1 MGSPFDLI
9 KTRRMKLLSK
19 HETRRRLL
27 RGMPDSN
34 ILATLVGRWFQT
46 RQGSE
51 VLAAER
57 AIVAPIL
64 SRLFGYHILQVG
76 CNEECSLIEDSPV
89 GHKIIFAPAWRSGAR
104 HPIADNEDLPLAT
117 DSMDVVVVH
126 HALDFTDDSH
136 RLLREVTRVLRPG
149 GQMLIIG
156 FNPYSLWGFW
166 KLFKRKINIPWRG
179 RFISK
184 GRLSDWLQL
193 LSLQI
198 DSVDYGLHFLPLKY
212 FCLLQLAPRMERFGS
227 SINSPLGGAY
237 FILCVKQVL
246 PITPILPRWRPIR
259 TRVSVMPVAENV
271 RVKIH

>member
-1 MGSPFDLI
+1 
-9 KTRRMKLLSK
+9 MKLLSK

-212 FCLLQLAPRMERFGS
+212 FRLLQLAPRMERFGS